1 MGILTDVFLATDGE
15 VLASSLGR
23 DVPRETFPTV
33 EAKRLTSLELT
44 CLAMALSNEDPDALA
59 VKDFVARANWPL
71 VGDWGEEVWVQ
82 RLPAEMLAALAGLT
96 AEHLPQVVSR
106 WLAAAQMRDFN
117 SPETVSWLTAYV
129 RDLGQLARQASA
141 SDHALYLWMSL

>member
-1 MGILTDVFLATDGE
+1 MGILTDVFLATDDA

-23 DVPRETFPTV
+23 DTAREIFPTV

-44 CLAMALSNEDPDALA
+44 CLALALADEDPDALA

-71 VGDWGEEVWVQ
+71 VGDWGEDVWVQ
-82 RLPAEMLAALAGLT
+82 RFPPTMLAALAGLT
-96 AEHLPQVVSR
+96 AELLPQVVGR

-117 SPETVSWLTAYV
+117 SPEIVSWLTTYV
-129 RDLGQLARQASA
+129 RDLGQLARRVSA
-141 SDHALYLWMSL
+141 SDQALYLRIAL